1 MNAEVFMNVHPEL
14 VFDGVSGH
22 IEKEFINGSSK
33 KQSMH

>member
-1 MNAEVFMNVHPEL
+1 MNVHPEL
-14 VFDGVSGH
+14 VFDDVSGH

>member
-14 VFDGVSGH
+14 IAEGVSGQ

-33 KQSMH
+33 KQSTH